1 MNKLKRVL
9 NKIIAIIVKSRHRKM
24 SIERSLIERKGSRL
38 VMGEMFEALREI
50 KKATQSRPFLENI
63 YLEKEKATC

>member
-1 MNKLKRVL
+1 MNKLKRIL
-9 NKIIAIIVKSRHRKM
+9 KRLFAIIVKSQYRKM
-24 SIERSLIERKGSRL
+24 SMERFLIERKGSRL
-38 VMGEMFEALREI
+38 IIDEMFEALRDI

>member
-1 MNKLKRVL
+1 MNKLKRIL
-9 NKIIAIIVKSRHRKM
+9 KRLFGIIVKSQHRKM
-24 SIERSLIERKGSRL
+24 SMDRFLIERKGSRL
-38 VMGEMFEALREI
+38 IMGEMFEALRDI